1 MFQKIKEHQFLI
13 EELTKRDFRKKY
25 KRTLLGVAWSVLSPL
40 LTLLVMRVVFT
51 RFFGGDIPH
60 YTTYLFAGNIIFSY
74 FTEATNGGMM
84 ALVSNKDIFS
94 KVNMPKY
101 MFVLS
106 TNVSTI
112 FNFLLSLLV
121 FFLFAILDAV
131 VFHWSFFLLL
141 YPILCLFVFNV
152 GISMILSAFNLFF
165 SDTSYLYRIFT
176 MLLMYASAIFY
187 SVDSFPAHVQRLFL
201 INPVYAYIKFFRII
215 VIDGGIPSLP
225 YFLLC
230 GLYAAI
236 ALFLGIAIYKRY
248 NNRFMY
254 YV

>member
-1 MFQKIKEHQFLI
+1 MVQRIKEYQFLF

-25 KRTLLGVAWSVLSPL
+25 KRTILGVFWSVLSPL
-40 LTLLVMRVVFT
+40 LTLFVMQIVFS

-60 YTTYLFAGNIIFSY
+60 YTTYLFAGNIVFSY
-74 FTEATNGGMM
+74 FTEATNGGMA

-106 TNVSTI
+106 TNVSTLL
-112 FNFLLSLLV
+112 NFALSLLV
-121 FFLFAILDAV
+121 FFLFAAIDAV
-131 VFHWSFFLLL
+131 TFRWSFFLLL
-141 YPILCLFVFNV
+141 YPMLCLFVFNV
-152 GISMILSAFNLFF
+152 GVSMLLSAFNLFF

-187 SVDSFPAHVQRLFL
+187 SMDSFPAQVQRVFL
-201 INPVYAYIKFFRII
+201 INPVYTYIKFFRII

-230 GLYAAI
+230 GFYAAV
-236 ALFLGIAIYKRY
+236 ALVLGVAIYKRY
-248 NNRFMY
+248 NDRFMY

>member
-1 MFQKIKEHQFLI
+1 MQ
-13 EELTKRDFRKKY
+13 
-25 KRTLLGVAWSVLSPL
+25 
-40 LTLLVMRVVFT
+40 VVFT
-51 RFFGGDIPH
+51 RFFGGNIPH

-74 FTEATNGGMM
+74 FTEATNGGMV

-106 TNVSTI
+106 TNVSTLL
-112 FNFLLSLLV
+112 NFVLSLLV
-121 FFLFAILDAV
+121 FFLFAALDAV
-131 VFHWSFFLLL
+131 VFRWSFLLLL
-141 YPILCLFVFNV
+141 YPTLCLFAFNIGV
-152 GISMILSAFNLFF
+152 SMILSAFNLFF

-187 SVDSFPAHVQRLFL
+187 SVDSFPANVQRAFL

-225 YFLLC
+225 YFLLMA
-230 GLYAAI
+230 GYATV
-236 ALFLGIAIYKRY
+236 ALFLGIIIYKRY

>member
-1 MFQKIKEHQFLI
+1 MFQRIKEYQFLF

-25 KRTLLGVAWSVLSPL
+25 KRTILGVFWSVLSPL
-40 LTLLVMRVVFT
+40 LTLLVMQIVFT
-51 RFFGGDIPH
+51 RFFGGNIAH

-74 FTEATNGGMM
+74 FTEATNGGMT

-94 KVNMPKY
+94 KINVPKY

-106 TNVSTI
+106 TNFSTLL
-112 FNFLLSLLV
+112 NFVLSLLV
-121 FFLFAILDAV
+121 FFLFAALDAV
-131 VFHWSFFLLL
+131 VFRWSFLLLL
-141 YPILCLFVFNV
+141 YPTICLFVFNIGV
-152 GISMILSAFNLFF
+152 SMILSAFNLFF

-187 SVDSFPAHVQRLFL
+187 SVDSFPANVQRVFL
-201 INPVYAYIKFFRII
+201 INPVYTYIKFFRII
-215 VIDGGIPSLP
+215 VIDGNIPSLS

-230 GLYAAI
+230 GFYAALM
-236 ALFLGIAIYKRY
+236 LFIGVVIYKRY
-248 NNRFMY
+248 NDRFMY

>member
-1 MFQKIKEHQFLI
+1 MFQRIKEYQFLA

-25 KRTLLGVAWSVLSPL
+25 KRTFLGVAWSVLSPL

-106 TNVSTI
+106 TNLSTI
-112 FNFLLSLLV
+112 LNFVLSLFV

-131 VFHWSFFLLL
+131 VFRWSFFLLI
-141 YPILCLFVFNV
+141 YPIMCLFLFNV

-187 SVDSFPAHVQRLFL
+187 SVDSFSMRVQRWFL

>member
-1 MFQKIKEHQFLI
+1 MFDKVKEYQFLF
-13 EELTKRDFRKKY
+13 EELTKRDFHKKY
-25 KRTLLGVAWSVLSPL
+25 KRTILGVLWSVLSPL
-40 LTLLVMRVVFT
+40 LSLLVMQIVFT
-51 RFFGGDIPH
+51 RFFGGNIPH
-60 YTTYLFAGNIIFSY
+60 YTTYLFAGNIVFSY
-74 FTEATNGGMM
+74 FTEATNGGMV

-106 TNVSTI
+106 ANVSTLL
-112 FNFLLSLLV
+112 NFILSLVV
-121 FFLFAILDAV
+121 FFLFAAVDAV
-131 VFHWSFFLLL
+131 SFHWSFFLLL
-141 YPILCLFVFNV
+141 YPVLCLFVFNV
-152 GISMILSAFNLFF
+152 GVSMILSAFNLFF

-201 INPVYAYIKFFRII
+201 ANPIYAYIKFFRII
-215 VIDGGIPSLP
+215 VIDGGTPSLP

-230 GLYAAI
+230 AFYAVI
-236 ALFLGIAIYKRY
+236 VLLLGIAIYKRY
-248 NNRFMY
+248 NDRFMY